1 MRCFLLN
8 NLLIIK
14 TINNFLFK
22 LHLPIGSMKHLFL
35 LFPTLLL
42 MVNCNDTAKKN
53 SKVEIINSTIDT
65 VKTVKIPELNITKN
79 FVLGK
84 FNYKTD
90 ATFVKV
96 NAKHSAKQLYLKK
109 EAYTA
114 FVELYNAAKTDGIDL
129 KIISGTR
136 NFNEQKAIWER
147 KWERYKTLKPIERA
161 KKILEYSS
169 MPSSSRHHW
178 GTDLDLNNLNNS
190 YFKSGKGE
198 KEYNWL
204 VTNANAFGF
213 YQVYTTKGVNR
224 TGYNLEKW
232 HWSYLPL
239 ASQYLAFY
247 NSKISTDAITDFKG
261 SELAKELKIIT
272 NYVNGIAKNAKDF
285 N

>member
-1 MRCFLLN
+1 M
-8 NLLIIK
+8 K
-14 TINNFLFK
+14 LFDLTDK
-22 LHLPIGSMKHLFL
+22 VAIVTGGNGGIGLSYAKGL
-35 LFPTLLL
+35 
-42 MVNCNDTAKKN
+42 VKAGAKVAIWGRNAEKNESAKKERRSFIKKAGATSLALSFAPN
-53 SKVEIINSTIDT
+53 ISFSKDKDFEYSVL
-65 VKTVKIPELNITKN
+65 ELM
-79 FVLGK
+79 G
-84 FNYKTD
+84 KTD
-90 ATFVKV
+90 IELVGKGINLRPMA
-96 NAKHSAKQLYLKK
+96 HD
-109 EAYTA
+109 A
-114 FVELYNAAKTDGIDL
+114 FVEMKKAAYSDGIDL
-129 KIISGTR
+129 KVVSSYR
-136 NFNEQKAIWER
+136 NFSREQAIWER
-147 KWERYKTLKPIERA
+147 KYDRYTEEDGMEPLQAID
-161 KKILEYSS
+161 KIIEYSTV
-169 MPSSSRHHW
+169 PGTSRHHW

-190 YFKSGKGE
+190 YFNNGKGE